1 MNDDAADLLQ
11 QIAEL
16 LTPAPEL
23 DAEVLRAEALRLLSS
38 ALDTAYANG
47 LQEGRDEA
55 DEGRDEADYEPDI
68 SDDGFDPYLNSYTDD
83 C

>member
-16 LTPAPEL
+16 LNPAPEL
-23 DAEVLRAEALRLLSS
+23 DADVLRAEALRLLSS

-55 DEGRDEADYEPDI
+55 EEALEHDYEPDI

>member
-1 MNDDAADLLQ
+1 MNDDTAALLQ

-16 LTPAPEL
+16 LNPAPEL

-55 DEGRDEADYEPDI
+55 EEAMEPDYEPDI

>member
-1 MNDDAADLLQ
+1 MNDDTAALLQ

-16 LTPAPEL
+16 LNPAPEL
-23 DAEVLRAEALRLLSS
+23 DAEFLRAEALRLLSS

-55 DEGRDEADYEPDI
+55 EEAMEADYEPDI

>member
-1 MNDDAADLLQ
+1 MNDDTAALLQ

-16 LTPAPEL
+16 LNPAPEL

-55 DEGRDEADYEPDI
+55 EEAMEPDYELDI